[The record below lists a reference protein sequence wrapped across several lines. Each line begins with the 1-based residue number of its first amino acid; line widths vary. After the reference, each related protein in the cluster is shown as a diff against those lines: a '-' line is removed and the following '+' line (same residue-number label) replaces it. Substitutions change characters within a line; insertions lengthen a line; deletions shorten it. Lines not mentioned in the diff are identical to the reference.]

1 MIYVKIAM
9 STFLGNVCEK
19 LGYFKLH
26 HLVTLPQT
34 NLNINSNRF
43 FDFRGTL
50 SQQEQ
55 MSVG

>member
-1 MIYVKIAM
+1 M